1 MKTKIQIKSVFGKL
15 LFEYESDNNTIKKTL
30 ENAVEQSADLQSADL
45 RFANLQSADLRFAD
59 LRSTDLRSANLQSA
73 DLQSADLRFANL
85 QSADLQSADLRF
97 ADLRSTDLRSA
108 NLRSADLDF
117 SCLPLWCGAQFEA
130 DKKICQQL
138 LAHSLRICELSDCGT
153 GEMKKEIAK
162 YIKGWHHDDDF

>member
-30 ENAVEQSADLQSADL
+30 ENAVE
-45 RFANLQSADLRFAD
+45 
-59 LRSTDLRSANLQSA
+59 QSA

>member
-45 RFANLQSADLRFAD
+45 RFAN
-59 LRSTDLRSANLQSA
+59 
-73 DLQSADLRFANL
+73 
-85 QSADLQSADLRF
+85 LQSADLRF